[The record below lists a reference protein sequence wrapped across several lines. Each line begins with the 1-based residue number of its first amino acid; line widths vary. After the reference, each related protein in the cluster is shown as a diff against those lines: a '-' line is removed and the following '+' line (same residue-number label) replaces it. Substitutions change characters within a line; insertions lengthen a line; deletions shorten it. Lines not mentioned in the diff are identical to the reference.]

1 MKRDFTTDL
10 RFPPF
15 AFSENISND
24 QQREKEREREREAE
38 REREKEREKERERE
52 KNREKGRDDR
62 ERCDSDRMRDRDS
75 DRERS
80 RERHER
86 DRDRERGSSLERFS
100 KEGSPVASRGASQEV
115 SPPQPQ
121 VPEGKPWNYPGLDI
135 MATGAFWQN
144 YSGKFLFRLLS

>member
-1 MKRDFTTDL
+1 MTSPL
-10 RFPPF
+10 F
-15 AFSENISND
+15 AYHAENINND
-24 QQREKEREREREAE
+24 QQREKEREREAE
-38 REREKEREKERERE
+38 REREKEREKERERD
-52 KNREKGRDDR
+52 KHRDKGREDR
-62 ERCDSDRMRDRDS
+62 ERNDSDRMRDRDS
-75 DRERS
+75 DREERS

-86 DRDRERGSSLERFS
+86 ERDRERGSSVERFS

-144 YSGKFLFRLLS
+144 YSGKCISI